1 MPTMMAGSAAVFID
15 CDELWKLLL
24 VTKRGAI
31 FVWDLLDKTCLLH
44 DSLSSL
50 VTLGHD
56 STNKDSGI
64 ISCPVLNLLRKKI
77 LGNCRRT
84 I

>member
-1 MPTMMAGSAAVFID
+1 MPTMMVGSAAVFID
-15 CDELWKLLL
+15 CDEFWKLLL

-50 VTLGHD
+50 ITLGQD
-56 STNKDSGI
+56 STKKDSGMNFL
-64 ISCPVLNLLRKKI
+64 PVVNLLHKQI
-77 LGNCRRT
+77 LGN
-84 I
+84 